1 MSGAELA
8 VIGAVSSVVGTVS
21 SINAQRSASKAQQEQ
36 QTLTTRRSRR
46 QAIRETQIRRA
57 QATASAQGAG
67 SLQGSGAA
75 GGIGSLSSQLGETLG
90 YQSQYGAL
98 SNVVTAQSQ
107 QAAFWGDVAGIGG
120 NLVSAYGLPSFSHE
134 SPNNPSAKAPIPT
147 TRPKPR
153 PQAAPRGLGTS
164 GYY

>member
-57 QATASAQGAG
+57 QAIASAQGAG
-67 SLQGSGAA
+67 AMYGSGAA

-98 SNVVTAQSQ
+98 SNIITSQSQ
-107 QAAFWGDVAGIGG
+107 QAAFWGDIANFGG
-120 NLVSAYGLPSFSHE
+120 NLVKTYGFPKLSKKTPT
-134 SPNNPSAKAPIPT
+134 NPSPT
-147 TRPKPR
+147 YTGPSWEQGGR
-153 PQAAPRGLGTS
+153 Q
-164 GYY
+164 